1 MRWLDNLMG
10 WKNVTYDWVADRS
23 RPLVY
28 DFDEH
33 RFCGVRVGG
42 GIDGLAHL
50 GPSDNKN
57 ALDPAALSY
66 KALGLDVLYEA
77 EAQRMEGVVFVFEDA
92 TMGNYTGTFRWQG
105 KIVSLGRQMTTRDL
119 SAILGEPYWQEA
131 ETETDT
137 VLYYEW
143 PGIEAQAAFENDHLA
158 SLEISIYPE
167 LADADVREMLGVTKP
182 WPY

>member
-10 WKNVTYDWVADRS
+10 WKNVTYEWVADKS
-23 RPLVY
+23 RPVVY

-57 ALDPAALSY
+57 APDPAVLSY
-66 KALGLDVLYEA
+66 KALGLDVLYDE
-77 EAQRMEGVVFVFEDA
+77 EEQRMEGVVFAFDDA
-92 TMGNYTGTFRWQG
+92 TLGTYTGIFRWQG
-105 KIVSLGRQMTTRDL
+105 RTVSLGRQTTEPGFI
-119 SAILGEPYWQEA
+119 AIFGEAYAREA
-131 ETETDT
+131 ETDIDT

-143 PGIEAQAAFENDHLA
+143 PGVEMQAAFENGRLA
-158 SLEISIYPE
+158 SLEISMYPE
-167 LADADVREMLGVTKP
+167 LASAEVRQMLGVTKP
-182 WPY
+182 WTF